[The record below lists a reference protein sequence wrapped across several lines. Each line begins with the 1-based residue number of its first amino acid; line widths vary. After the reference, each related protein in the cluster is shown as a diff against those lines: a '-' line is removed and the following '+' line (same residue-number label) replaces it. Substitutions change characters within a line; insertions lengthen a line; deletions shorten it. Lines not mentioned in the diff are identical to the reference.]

1 MKILYLSWFNS
12 GEGSQIHANEFMN
25 AMKSIGHDVI
35 PVELSLKTKKQL
47 QNLKIQTTSYKKS
60 KIAFFQEFKTFLL
73 NILRVIRLL
82 RLNKHHKPEVIINRY
97 LIYDFSAI
105 IAGKLLRIPVVYE
118 VNASAVYEREIQ
130 GRYFIKPL
138 ARWTEKLIFRHADV
152 VTVVSKELK
161 TYFQENN
168 YNTDNTIVIPNG
180 VNISHH
186 NEGIK
191 VPESLL
197 ELNQKWENNTVLG
210 FLGSLKSW
218 HGVERVINL
227 IPSLIKQN
235 PNIRFLI
242 VGDGNER
249 VALENKIKQ
258 LDINDYVHITGFLPH
273 DFVPGALSLF
283 DIALAPYKDIDNFYF
298 SPLKIFEYMA
308 AGKPVIAPA
317 LGQIKDLVET
327 NKTGILLKENSQHAL
342 EEAILTLSSNQK
354 RINELGTEA
363 KKFIEQN
370 YTWEINAQ
378 KIASSI
384 QKLQK

>member
-25 AMKSIGHDVI
+25 AMKNIGHDVI

-60 KIAFFQEFKTFLL
+60 KFAFLQEFKTFLL
-73 NILRVIRLL
+73 NILRAVRLL
-82 RLNKHHKPEVIINRY
+82 RLNKQHKPDVIINRY

-105 IAGKLLRIPVVYE
+105 IVGKLLRIPVVYE

-138 ARWTEKLIFRHADV
+138 ARWTELLIFKHADV
-152 VTVVSKELK
+152 VTVVSNELK

-168 YNTDNTIVIPNG
+168 FNTKNTIVIPNG
-180 VNISHH
+180 VNMNHH
-186 NEGIK
+186 SEEKKI
-191 VPESLL
+191 VESLI
-197 ELNQKWENNTVLG
+197 EIKQKWENNTVLG

-218 HGVERVINL
+218 HGVERVIDLMPALL
-227 IPSLIKQN
+227 IQN
-235 PNIRFLI
+235 PNLRFLI

-249 VALENKIKQ
+249 EALESKINQ
-258 LDINDYVHITGFLPH
+258 SGIREYVHISGFLPH
-273 DFVPGALSLF
+273 DYVPGALSIF

-308 AGKPVIAPA
+308 AGKPVIAPS
-317 LGQIKDLVET
+317 LGQIKELVET
-327 NKTGILLKENSQHAL
+327 NKTGILLEENTQVAL
-342 EEAILTLSSNQK
+342 ENAILSLSNDSEK
-354 RINELGTEA
+354 ILKLGREA
-363 KKFIEQN
+363 KKYIEQN
-370 YTWEINAQ
+370 YTWETNAK
-378 KIASSI
+378 KIADSI
-384 QKLQK
+384 ENL